1 MRGMKP
7 RYRLT
12 LELAL
17 SSNPEADGSD
27 APTQAGERRLQ
38 ISMRGLLLAFAWT
51 AVWGVGWAWSEWFLD
66 GNNSSVADYAGQV
79 AFCVLLLAPPAAAVG
94 ALVGRQLLGI
104 ACGMA
109 SAFSLAV
116 WILLNN

>member
-1 MRGMKP
+1 MKP

-12 LELAL
+12 LELAR
-17 SSNPEADGSD
+17 SPTPEPDGSD

-66 GNNSSVADYAGQV
+66 GNNSSVADHAGQV

-94 ALVGRQLLGI
+94 ALAGRQLLGI

-109 SAFSLAV
+109 SAFSLAL